1 MNRPNIIRTD
11 RDICDISAE
20 LDAVAKIIDAI
31 GDPLLMEKEDRDSDP
46 VIGAALFGVSCYIA
60 RLVEDLDKLE
70 VETYQLKKL
79 AGLVNETEAC

>member
-1 MNRPNIIRTD
+1 MNRPNIIKPE

-31 GDPLLMEKEDRDSDP
+31 GNPLLMEEENRDSDP
-46 VIGAALFGVSCYIA
+46 VIGSALFGVSCYIA

-70 VETYQLKKL
+70 REKYQLKKQISQFEKKI
-79 AGLVNETEAC
+79 AG